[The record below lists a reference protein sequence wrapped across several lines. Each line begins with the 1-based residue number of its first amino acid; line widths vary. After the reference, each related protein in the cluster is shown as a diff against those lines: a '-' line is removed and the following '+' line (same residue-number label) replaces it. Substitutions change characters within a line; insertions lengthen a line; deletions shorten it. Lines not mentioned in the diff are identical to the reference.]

1 MTNNE
6 FIVEAYQSL
15 RGRMTAMVG
24 RMLHSSDDAADV
36 IQEAFCRLWPRRE
49 TIGSANE
56 AAAIATTTVR
66 NICID
71 RLRANTRHPAVEVD
85 EERDASPTVGVD
97 RAYEAREQYSIVS
110 RIINERLSDTQRR
123 VMQMKE
129 FDDLSISEI
138 ASRLSMDEA
147 AVRMNISRA
156 RKTIR
161 ELYQEV
167 NK

>member
-6 FIVEAYQSL
+6 YITEAYQSL

-36 IQEAFCRLWPRRE
+36 IQEAFCRLWPRRDS
-49 TIGSANE
+49 IGSANE
-56 AAAIATTTVR
+56 AAAIATTTVK

-85 EERDASPTVGVD
+85 EDRDASPAIGVD
-97 RAYEAREQYSIVS
+97 RAYEAKEQYDIVT
-110 RIINERLSDTQRR
+110 RLINERLSPLQRK

-129 FDDLSISEI
+129 YDDLSISEI
-138 ASRLSMDEA
+138 AEQLNMDEA